1 MATRDYYEVLGI
13 NKDADETT
21 IKKAYR
27 ELAMKYHPDRNPGD
41 DKAVERMKEI
51 NEAYAVLSDAKKRSE
66 YDAYGLEGI
75 KGYSQEDIFQNV
87 DFSSLFHE
95 FGLRDFF
102 SSRGNIFDGLFG
114 RSSQAR
120 SRRRGTDL
128 KYDLDLTLEEVASG
142 TEKTLTI
149 TKEDQCPSCH
159 GTGSESG
166 GVVTCGK
173 CRGTG
178 QLIRE
183 QRLGYGIFRQVIVC
197 DQCNGKGKL
206 IRNFCKE
213 CKGKGTVEKTTDIK
227 VRVPPGADT
236 GNAIRIEGE
245 GETGE
250 AQNGDLYVVL
260 HVQKHPVFER
270 RGDDIYIQ
278 KEITFATAALGGKID
293 IAGLDGGNKL
303 EIPEGT
309 QTGSTFRIHSKG
321 IKHLDG
327 RGQGDE
333 YVMVKVITPKNL
345 NNKEKEL
352 LTEFAGLSESNGHRS
367 FFSHIFHWFH

>member
-41 DKAVERMKEI
+41 NQAVARMKEI

-75 KGYSQEDIFQNV
+75 KGYSQEDIYRNV

-102 SSRGNIFDGLFG
+102 SSRGDIFDALFG
-114 RSSQAR
+114 TGSKTG
-120 SRRRGTDL
+120 SRMRGADL

-142 TEKTLTI
+142 IEKIVTI
-149 TKEDQCPSCH
+149 TKEEPCPSCH
-159 GTGSESG
+159 GVGAEPG
-166 GVVTCGK
+166 GIITCGK

-178 QLIRE
+178 QLVQE
-183 QRLGYGIFRQVIVC
+183 QRLGYGIFRQVVIC
-197 DQCNGKGKL
+197 DQCRGTGKIIK
-206 IRNFCKE
+206 NPCKE
-213 CKGKGTVEKTTDIK
+213 CKGKGTIKKNKDIK

-236 GNAIRIEGE
+236 GNAIRLEGE
-245 GETGE
+245 GDTGE

-278 KEITFATAALGGKID
+278 KDISFASAALGGKID
-293 IAGLDGGNKL
+293 VAGLDGGNKL

-309 QTGSTFRIHSKG
+309 QTGSTFRIRGKG

-327 RGQGDE
+327 HGQGDE
-333 YVMVKVITPKNL
+333 YVMVKVVTPKNL
-345 NNKEKEL
+345 DNKEKEL
-352 LTEFAGLSESNGHRS
+352 LREFAGLSKTNGHQSLCSR
-367 FFSHIFHWFH
+367 IFHWFH

>member
-1 MATRDYYEVLGI
+1 MTRRDYYEVLGI

-41 DKAVERMKEI
+41 NQAVERMKEI
-51 NEAYAVLSDAKKRSE
+51 NEAYAVLSDAKKRRE

-75 KGYSQEDIFQNV
+75 KGYSQEDIYRNV

-102 SSRGNIFDGLFG
+102 SSRGDIFDTLFG
-114 RSSQAR
+114 TGSKPGSTM
-120 SRRRGTDL
+120 RGADL

-142 TEKTLTI
+142 IEKTVTI
-149 TKEDQCPSCH
+149 AKEESCPSCH
-159 GTGSESG
+159 GVGAEPDG
-166 GVVTCGK
+166 IITCGK
-173 CRGTG
+173 CRGAG
-178 QLIRE
+178 QLIQER
-183 QRLGYGIFRQVIVC
+183 RLGYGIFRQVVIC
-197 DQCNGKGKL
+197 DQCHGTGKL
-206 IRNFCKE
+206 IKNPCKE
-213 CKGKGTVEKTTDIK
+213 CKGKGTIGKNKDIK

-236 GNAIRIEGE
+236 GNAIRLEGE
-245 GETGE
+245 GDTGE

-270 RGDDIYIQ
+270 HSNDIYVQ
-278 KEITFATAALGGKID
+278 KEISFITAALGGNID
-293 IAGLDGGNKL
+293 VAGLDGGNKL
-303 EIPEGT
+303 EIPDGT
-309 QTGSTFRIHSKG
+309 QTGSTFRIRGKG

-327 RGQGDE
+327 HGQGDE
-333 YVMVKVITPKNL
+333 YVMVKVVTPKNL

-352 LTEFAGLSESNGHRS
+352 LREFAGLSETKGHRS
-367 FFSHIFHWFH
+367 FCSRIFHWFH

>member
-13 NKDADETT
+13 NEDADETT

-102 SSRGNIFDGLFG
+102 SSGSNIFDGLFG
-114 RSSQAR
+114 RSSQAG
-120 SRRRGTDL
+120 SRKRGADL

-166 GVVTCGK
+166 GTITCGK

-178 QLIRE
+178 QLVRE
-183 QRLGYGIFRQVIVC
+183 QRLGYGIFRQVIAC

-206 IRNFCKE
+206 IKNYCKE
-213 CKGKGTVEKTTDIK
+213 CKGKGTVQKTKDIK

-236 GNAIRIEGE
+236 GNAIRLEGE

-250 AQNGDLYVVL
+250 AQNGDLYVIL

-270 RGDDIYIQ
+270 HGDDIYIK

-293 IAGLDGGNKL
+293 IAGLDGGSKL

-309 QTGSTFRIHSKG
+309 QTDSTFRIHGKG

-327 RGQGDE
+327 HGQGDE
-333 YVMVKVITPKNL
+333 YVMVNVITPKNL

-352 LTEFAGLSESNGHRS
+352 LREFAGLSETNGHRS
-367 FFSHIFHWFH
+367 FFSRIFHWFH

>member
-13 NKDADETT
+13 GKDADEAT

-41 DKAVERMKEI
+41 NQAVARMKEL
-51 NEAYAVLSDAKKRSE
+51 NEAYAVLSDAKKRKE

-75 KGYSQEDIFQNV
+75 RGYSQEDIYRNV

-102 SSRGNIFDGLFG
+102 SSRGDIFDALFG
-114 RSSQAR
+114 TG
-120 SRRRGTDL
+120 SRAGSRMRGADL

-142 TEKTLTI
+142 IEKTVTI
-149 TKEDQCPSCH
+149 TKDQSCPSCH
-159 GTGSESG
+159 GTGAEPG
-166 GVVTCGK
+166 GIITCGK

-178 QLIRE
+178 QLVRE
-183 QRLGYGIFRQVIVC
+183 QRLGYGLFRQVIAC

-206 IRNFCKE
+206 IKNYCKE
-213 CKGKGTVEKTTDIK
+213 CKGKGTVEKSKDIK

-236 GNAIRIEGE
+236 GNAIRLEGE
-245 GETGE
+245 GEAGE

-278 KEITFATAALGGKID
+278 KEISFASAALGGKID
-293 IAGLDGGNKL
+293 VVGLDGGNKL

-309 QTGSTFRIHSKG
+309 QTGSTFRIRGKG

-327 RGQGDE
+327 HGQGDE
-333 YVMVKVITPKNL
+333 YVLVNIITPQNL

-352 LTEFAGLSESNGHRS
+352 LREFAGLSETKGHRS
-367 FFSHIFHWFH
+367 LCSRIFHWFH

>member
-75 KGYSQEDIFQNV
+75 RGYSQEDIFQNV

-102 SSRGNIFDGLFG
+102 SSGGNIFDGLFG
-114 RSSQAR
+114 RSSQAGP
-120 SRRRGTDL
+120 RRRGADL

-142 TEKTLTI
+142 VEKTLTI

-166 GVVTCGK
+166 GAVTCGK

-178 QLIRE
+178 QLIQE
-183 QRLGYGIFRQVIVC
+183 QRLGYGVFRQIIVC
-197 DQCNGKGKL
+197 YQCHGTGKIIKKL
-206 IRNFCKE
+206 CKE
-213 CKGKGTVEKTTDIK
+213 CKGKGTVQKTKDIK
-227 VRVPPGADT
+227 VRVPPGADA
-236 GNAIRIEGE
+236 GNALRLEGE

-250 AQNGDLYVVL
+250 AQNGDLYIVL

-270 RGDDIYIQ
+270 HGDDIYIQ

-309 QTGSTFRIHSKG
+309 QTGSTFRITGKG

-327 RGQGDE
+327 YGKGDE
-333 YVMVKVITPKNL
+333 YVIIKVVTPKNL

-352 LTEFAGLSESNGHRS
+352 LREFAGLSESNGHQS
-367 FFSHIFHWFH
+367 FFSRIFHWFH